1 MSLQSEQNCFSVFNP
16 APGPAYR
23 DVVARW
29 VAIFLY
35 TLDHIANPQH
45 PLPPPNPLPGTVL
58 AGWTPSGPVGSAG
71 SAGASGAAAAAGS
84 ASIGRRRLRAV
95 EVEEEGQAAEGAV
108 AGEGE
113 TELEEAGGA
122 EASGKEAGSGAGAGD
137 GGRYG
142 TAGFEERV
150 AQQDARY
157 GYSGYV
163 VDPVLQRQS
172 LVVLTALCCLG
183 ALFVPLW
190 LLSTRP
196 DRGGGGPAGGQGGA
210 ARGPQRTLSAT
221 RD

>member
-45 PLPPPNPLPGTVL
+45 PLPPPKPLPGTVL

-71 SAGASGAAAAAGS
+71 AGTGGAVAAAG
-84 ASIGRRRLRAV
+84 AAMGRRRLMAV
-95 EVEEEGQAAEGAV
+95 ADEEGQAVEGA
-108 AGEGE
+108 AAREGE
-113 TELEEAGGA
+113 TELGEAGGAEEKAGGA
-122 EASGKEAGSGAGAGD
+122 EASGQEAGD
-137 GGRYG
+137 GARYG

-163 VDPVLQRQS
+163 VDPVLQRHS

-196 DRGGGGPAGGQGGA
+196 DRVGGGAAGRQGGA
-210 ARGPQRTLSAT
+210 AKVPQRTLSAT